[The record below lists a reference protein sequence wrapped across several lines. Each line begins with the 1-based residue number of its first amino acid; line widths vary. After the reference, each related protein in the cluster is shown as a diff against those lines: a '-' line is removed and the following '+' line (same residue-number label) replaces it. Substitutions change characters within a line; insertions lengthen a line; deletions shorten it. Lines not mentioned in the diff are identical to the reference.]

1 MSLHAKRNYRP
12 RARVVG
18 TVTGIALLLGG
29 GFAAQAVADSGVKV
43 TDATPTVTT
52 TGDATPQVASTPGVS
67 TPGGGSKVVS
77 PGTSADASKVVSAG
91 TPASAGKSGVVT
103 APAAAPA
110 AAPAEGA
117 PRVIQPGSGVQ
128 K

>member
-67 TPGGGSKVVS
+67 TPGVSTPGGGSKVVS

-110 AAPAEGA
+110 AASAEARRG
-117 PRVIQPGSGVQ
+117 
-128 K
+128 